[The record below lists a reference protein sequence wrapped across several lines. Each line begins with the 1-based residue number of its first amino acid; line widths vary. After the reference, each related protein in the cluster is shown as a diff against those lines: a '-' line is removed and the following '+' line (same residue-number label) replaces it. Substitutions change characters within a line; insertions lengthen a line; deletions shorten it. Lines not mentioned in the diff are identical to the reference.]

1 MKVLQLGKFYPIRG
15 GVEKVMWDL
24 TSGLSARGIDCDMLC
39 AELEKDEIIHLN
51 EHGRVICRKAWKK
64 IAATMIAPKMVS
76 WLRKHK
82 DEYDIIHVH
91 HPDPMACLALWLSGY
106 KGRVILHWHSDILKQ
121 KTLLKFYAPLQ
132 RWLIRRADTIIGT
145 TPVYLKES
153 PYLQDAQDKTVAVPI
168 GIKPV
173 TFDEELVRQWKQ
185 RYAGKKLVVSIGRL
199 VPYKGYG
206 YLIAAAEKLGAD
218 YQVLIVGDGP
228 VHDQLEEYITSAGI
242 QDHVKLL
249 GYLEDNEMYS
259 LLAAC
264 DVFVLS
270 SVMKTEAFGI
280 VQIEAMSLGKPVIAT
295 KIPES
300 GVSWVNA
307 DGLSGLNVPI
317 KDAEALAGAVRT
329 VCSDQELHDKLSAG
343 AARRFRDT
351 FTIDQMIDRT
361 IKIYNDENPYQDE
374 DLYLYYKKESAI
386 ADFQKVAIE
395 FFEDYI
401 GEDIPMSFYI
411 FVEAG
416 RGVIRLLSPQPI
428 KVEEGNYA
436 MMAQAVNAINENLVN
451 GCFTLDTTNGMIV
464 WRVTIPYMESL
475 LSEQVYDYLILIS
488 LRTVDDYNDKLLMLN
503 KGLLDLDAFVQGLRQ

>member
-51 EHGRVICRKAWKK
+51 EHGRVICLEAWTKK
-64 IAATMIAPKMVS
+64 AATMIAPKMVT

-91 HPDPMACLALWLSGY
+91 HPDPMACLALRLSGY
-106 KGRVILHWHSDILKQ
+106 QGRVILHWHSDILKQ

-153 PYLQDAQDKTVAVPI
+153 PYLQEAQGKTVAVPI
-168 GIKPV
+168 GIEPV
-173 TFDEELVRQWKQ
+173 TFDPTLSEQWKM
-185 RYAGKKLVVSIGRL
+185 RYPGKKLVVSIGRL
-199 VPYKGYG
+199 VPYKGYP
-206 YLIAAAEKLGAD
+206 YLISAARQLGPG

-228 VHDQLEEYITSAGI
+228 IRESLENDIRINGVEGT
-242 QDHVKLL
+242 VKLL
-249 GYLEDNEMYS
+249 GYVEDNEAHA

-307 DGLSGLNVPI
+307 DGVSGLNVPVR
-317 KDAEALAGAVRT
+317 DATALAEAIRRI
-329 VCSDQELHDKLSAG
+329 CSDDSLHQVLAQG
-343 AARRFRDT
+343 ARNRYLES
-351 FTIDQMIDRT
+351 FTIERMIEKT
-361 IKIYNDENPYQDE
+361 IKVYNDE
-374 DLYLYYKKESAI
+374 S
-386 ADFQKVAIE
+386 
-395 FFEDYI
+395 
-401 GEDIPMSFYI
+401 
-411 FVEAG
+411 
-416 RGVIRLLSPQPI
+416 LS
-428 KVEEGNYA
+428 
-436 MMAQAVNAINENLVN
+436 
-451 GCFTLDTTNGMIV
+451 
-464 WRVTIPYMESL
+464 
-475 LSEQVYDYLILIS
+475 
-488 LRTVDDYNDKLLMLN
+488 
-503 KGLLDLDAFVQGLRQ
+503 

>member
-51 EHGRVICRKAWKK
+51 EHGRVICLEAWTKK
-64 IAATMIAPKMVS
+64 AATMIAPKMVT

-91 HPDPMACLALWLSGY
+91 HPDPMACLALRLSGY
-106 KGRVILHWHSDILKQ
+106 QGRVILHWHSDILKQ

-153 PYLQDAQDKTVAVPI
+153 PYLQEAQDKTVAVPI
-168 GIKPV
+168 GIEPV
-173 TFDEELVRQWKQ
+173 TFNEELAQHWKD
-185 RYAGKKLVVSIGRL
+185 RYPGKKLVVSIGRL
-199 VPYKGYG
+199 VPYKGYP
-206 YLIAAAEKLGAD
+206 YLISAARQLGPD

-228 VHDQLEEYITSAGI
+228 IRESLENDIRINGAEGT
-242 QDHVKLL
+242 VKLL
-249 GYLEDNEMYS
+249 GYVEDNEAHA

-307 DGLSGLNVPI
+307 DGVSGLNVLI
-317 KDAEALAGAVRT
+317 KDARALAEAIQSICADGELKGKFSEGARN
-329 VCSDQELHDKLSAG
+329 
-343 AARRFRDT
+343 RFEQN
-351 FTIDQMIDRT
+351 FTLDRMIERT
-361 IKIYNDENPYQDE
+361 IKIYTDEKN
-374 DLYLYYKKESAI
+374 
-386 ADFQKVAIE
+386 
-395 FFEDYI
+395 
-401 GEDIPMSFYI
+401 
-411 FVEAG
+411 
-416 RGVIRLLSPQPI
+416 R
-428 KVEEGNYA
+428 
-436 MMAQAVNAINENLVN
+436 
-451 GCFTLDTTNGMIV
+451 
-464 WRVTIPYMESL
+464 
-475 LSEQVYDYLILIS
+475 
-488 LRTVDDYNDKLLMLN
+488 
-503 KGLLDLDAFVQGLRQ
+503 